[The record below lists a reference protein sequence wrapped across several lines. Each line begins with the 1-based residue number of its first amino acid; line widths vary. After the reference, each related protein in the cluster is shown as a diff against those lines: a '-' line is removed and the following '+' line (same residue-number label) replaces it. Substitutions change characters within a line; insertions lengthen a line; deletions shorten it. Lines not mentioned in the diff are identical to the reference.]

1 METLEIIAQTREQ
14 KGKKTNQLRSEGYVP
29 GVVYGNK
36 KENKHIKINN
46 IDFKKV
52 LSGAGE
58 STLIDLSIDGK
69 DIGKVIINDY
79 QTDPVTD
86 KIIHF
91 DLYQVR
97 MDKKIVAKV
106 PINFIGESPAVKNE
120 GGVLVKSHNI
130 FEINC
135 LPGDLI
141 HDLEVDLSGL
151 GHVDDIIRVKDLKI
165 SDKIE
170 ILSNP
175 EVVVVTVAPPR
186 TDKEIEDLEEKVK
199 EDIEGVE
206 GAKEESG
213 EDKGSKDGE
222 EDKKGESEKS
232 EKKEEKK

>member
-52 LSGAGE
+52 LSSAGE
-58 STLIDLSIDGK
+58 STLIDLSIDSK

-106 PINFIGESPAVKNE
+106 PINFVGESPAVKNE

>member
-170 ILSNP
+170 ILSSP